1 MFNFSPL
8 PKALRMAPFF
18 CKKKKKATEWRIFNP
33 KVNIMVTS
41 KRLDERGFVS
51 ELFMFT
57 LVFLIHEIQLKECN
71 RHRTDMGTTLNKAH
85 FLCYST

>member
-1 MFNFSPL
+1 M
-8 PKALRMAPFF
+8 
-18 CKKKKKATEWRIFNP
+18 TIFNP

-51 ELFMFT
+51 GLCMFT

-71 RHRTDMGTTLNKAH
+71 RHRTEIVTTLN
-85 FLCYST
+85 